1 MTAKLSGRKLQR
13 LVDIVAS
20 MLFMGSLW
28 QLEIAKL
35 NLLNGWRF
43 GWPFSIMWPNNWVAS
58 DFFMLFMIV
67 SFVVLALND

>member
-1 MTAKLSGRKLQR
+1 
-13 LVDIVAS
+13 

-35 NLLNGWRF
+35 NLLNGWPF
-43 GWPFSIMWPNNWVAS
+43 GWPFSIIWPSNWVAT
-58 DFFMLFMIV
+58 DFFMLLMMI